1 MSSFGTP
8 ALITAEVKASC
19 SSASCAGVNECGSCP
34 RETVKTTLSLPS
46 AAEVAAAEAD
56 VAVAADVGAL
66 VAGAVDA
73 VAVDVAGVA
82 DDDDGDDNDDDDV
95 VSVLAAATADDVA
108 VVNTDALREAV
119 VAGVETLV
127 LTIVGEGVDVVLVGN
142 AVVLVNVNSDVGIFV
157 VSCLRAV
164 VSTLK

>member
-1 MSSFGTP
+1 M
-8 ALITAEVKASC
+8 
-19 SSASCAGVNECGSCP
+19 
-34 RETVKTTLSLPS
+34 
-46 AAEVAAAEAD
+46 AAAEAD
-56 VAVAADVGAL
+56 VAVAADVVAL

-73 VAVDVAGVA
+73 VAVEVAGVA
-82 DDDDGDDNDDDDV
+82 DDDDGDDNDDDV

-119 VAGVETLV
+119 VAGVETSV

>member
-1 MSSFGTP
+1 M
-8 ALITAEVKASC
+8 
-19 SSASCAGVNECGSCP
+19 
-34 RETVKTTLSLPS
+34 
-46 AAEVAAAEAD
+46 AAAEAD
-56 VAVAADVGAL
+56 VAVAADVVAL